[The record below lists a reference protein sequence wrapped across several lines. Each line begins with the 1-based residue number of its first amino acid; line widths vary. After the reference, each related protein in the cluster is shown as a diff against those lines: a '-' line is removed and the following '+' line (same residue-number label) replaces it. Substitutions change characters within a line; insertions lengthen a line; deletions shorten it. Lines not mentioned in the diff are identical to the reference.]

1 MARPPGVHLRLGKCK
16 SEWALPLSHTAAR
29 MLGKVPHHTFTPHHP
44 RFATLVRSALTPSLR
59 PHAHVAPLVLS
70 PPSLALLSPPRNR
83 TDVADFKREQV
94 KRVEQGTQT
103 VLRIQQ
109 TLRGSVLR
117 QVLDPFFK
125 MCSFFAEEE

>member
-1 MARPPGVHLRLGKCK
+1 
-16 SEWALPLSHTAAR
+16 
-29 MLGKVPHHTFTPHHP
+29 
-44 RFATLVRSALTPSLR
+44 
-59 PHAHVAPLVLS
+59 
-70 PPSLALLSPPRNR
+70 
-83 TDVADFKREQV
+83 V

>member
-1 MARPPGVHLRLGKCK
+1 MIARTAGAHLLLG
-16 SEWALPLSHTAAR
+16 SARASRPSHSHTRQLGCLAR
-29 MLGKVPHHTFTPHHP
+29 SHTRSLPT
-44 RFATLVRSALTPSLR
+44 TLASLPSSDLRS
-59 PHAHVAPLVLS
+59 H
-70 PPSLALLSPPRNR
+70 SLALLSSPRNR

>member
-1 MARPPGVHLRLGKCK
+1 MAR
-16 SEWALPLSHTAAR
+16 SHTTR
-29 MLGKVPHHTFTPHHP
+29 SLPT
-44 RFATLVRSALTPSLR
+44 TLASLPSSALRSTPSLR